1 MLRPLQFDSSIYI
14 MAEAVQS
21 LLSVG
26 SAVPDLSLTDQ
37 DGQAVKLSD
46 YRGQKLVL
54 FFYPK
59 DNTPS
64 CLKEAQSLK
73 EGYELLKAKG
83 FEVVGVSP
91 DSEKSHKNYVTK
103 RELPFRLISDPDHQL
118 TEAFGAWGEKKMYGK
133 TYMGLLRT
141 TFLIDEEGN
150 VSHVIPKVVTKDHA
164 NQILELLES

>member
-1 MLRPLQFDSSIYI
+1 MVETIH
-14 MAEAVQS
+14 S
-21 LLSVG
+21 LLPVG
-26 SAVPDLSLTDQ
+26 STIPDITLTDQ
-37 DGQAVKLSD
+37 DSQEIKLSD
-46 YRGQKLVL
+46 YRGQKLIV

-73 EGYELLKAKG
+73 EGYDTLKAKG
-83 FEVVGVSP
+83 YEVVGVSP

-103 RELPFRLISDPDHQL
+103 RELPFRLISDPEHQL

-141 TFLIDEEGN
+141 TFLIDEEGKI
-150 VSHVIPKVVTKDHA
+150 SHVIPKVITKDHA

>member
-1 MLRPLQFDSSIYI
+1 
-14 MAEAVQS
+14 MAEAVNT

-26 SAVPDLSLTDQ
+26 TQVPNIALTDQ
-37 DGQAVKLSD
+37 DGQPIKLSD
-46 YRGQKLVL
+46 YRGQKVIL

-73 EGYELLKAKG
+73 EGYDALKAKG
-83 FEVVGVSP
+83 YEVIGVSP

-103 RELPFRLISDPDHQL
+103 RELPFRLISDTEHQL
-118 TEAFGAWGEKKMYGK
+118 TEAFGAWGEKSMYGK
-133 TYMGLLRT
+133 TYMGLMRT
-141 TFLIDEEGN
+141 TFLIDEEGK
-150 VSHVIPKVVTKDHA
+150 VSHVIPKVITKDHA

>member
-1 MLRPLQFDSSIYI
+1 MS
-14 MAEAVQS
+14 EAVQS

-26 SAVPDLSLTDQ
+26 SVVPDISLTDQ

-141 TFLIDEEGN
+141 TFLIDEEGK
-150 VSHVIPKVVTKDHA
+150 VSHVIPKVITKDHA

>member
-1 MLRPLQFDSSIYI
+1 
-14 MAEAVQS
+14 MAEAVNT

-26 SAVPDLSLTDQ
+26 TEVPDIALTDQ
-37 DGQAVKLSD
+37 DGHAVKLSD
-46 YRGQKLVL
+46 YRGQKMVL

-73 EGYELLKAKG
+73 GGYEDLKAKG
-83 FEVVGVSP
+83 YEVIGVSP

-103 RELPFRLISDPDHQL
+103 RELPFRLISDPEHQL
-118 TEAFGAWGEKKMYGK
+118 TEAFGAWGEKNMYGR

-141 TFLIDEEGN
+141 TFLIDEEGKI
-150 VSHVIPKVVTKDHA
+150 SHVITKVITKDHA